1 MITVCATC
9 FNINELCV
17 LSTEDIDVFYIIL
30 RTGLNP
36 SFVGS
41 EAYTIFGA
49 LFKKNKKNYKTKLY
63 VKLNIYIGP
72 VPKNEELLFF
82 K

>member
-1 MITVCATC
+1 MVTVCAAF

-17 LSTEDIDVFYIIL
+17 LSTEDINVSFIFL
-30 RTGLNP
+30 RTGADTD
-36 SFVGS
+36 FVGP

-49 LFKKNKKNYKTKLY
+49 LFKKNTPKLH
-63 VKLNIYIGP
+63 VKVNIFIGP
-72 VPKNEELLFF
+72 LPENEELLFF

>member
-1 MITVCATC
+1 
-9 FNINELCV
+9 
-17 LSTEDIDVFYIIL
+17 
-30 RTGLNP
+30 
-36 SFVGS
+36 VGS